1 MSMLEGRQKGV
12 GVDSTVSVA
21 SLVLGIE
28 VRLEKGGRDL
38 ILESRGRGVGAN
50 MALFKLL
57 GGCSGGLDRER
68 KGKAGLG
75 LKET

>member
-38 ILESRGRGVGAN
+38 ILESRG
-50 MALFKLL
+50 
-57 GGCSGGLDRER
+57 
-68 KGKAGLG
+68 
-75 LKET
+75 